1 MKNTSCL
8 IILLLCVIIYMQSC
22 NEPFK
27 FMKRFA
33 LTGDIVYAEKNLDPN
48 TYYLVGTRSK
58 SNTIVDAQNGGITC
72 PEFPVTVYK
81 KAPVENAKCV
91 DTKGDINSPNVDDT
105 FYSYSTTAV
114 LGVNISPRYF
124 TTKIDF
130 IIPVTTTISDTS
142 TKDISYN
149 TNGTVLIV
157 GNTSGNLYWSSNF
170 GTSTQSFNLISG
182 GTNTFNN
189 ASIGMGNFYVGGRL
203 TPSNDNLLMAGT
215 TTGSMY
221 PIQNGSSYYYGTQQA
236 IGTVTGIQGYVGTP
250 DNVLM
255 TIGLNGRVFLQQ
267 QGAFWYR
274 IVWSQDPAKASSIS
288 LDQTVATI
296 VQYTPASGTSLPQSI
311 IYMVSLQPGGNVA
324 NAPGGIGAEISTL
337 GTAGFKKVV
346 GNPNNIVYLCAGEDL
361 RAFAINSDGNI
372 LICNNIAKASS
383 PSDWIIL
390 PLDKVPPKF
399 KKVFYRKTVND
410 IAYALDNDGKVYV
423 QRNVDAMFKQ
433 MFNLTV

>member
-1 MKNTSCL
+1 MKQSTY
-8 IILLLCVIIYMQSC
+8 IIIFLLLVIIYNLMITDQYSFL
-22 NEPFK
+22 E
-27 FMKRFA
+27 RFA
-33 LTGDIVYAEKNLDPN
+33 LSGTVVTDISQLDP
-48 TYYLVGTRSK
+48 TKFYLVGTRTK
-58 SNTIVDAQNGGITC
+58 SNIKSPAQNGGTECPDYPITI
-72 PEFPVTVYK
+72 YK
-81 KAPVENAKCV
+81 EAAIVNADC
-91 DTKGDINSPNVDDT
+91 ISPTAAISSVPDDT
-105 FYSYSTTAV
+105 FYSYGTSSV
-114 LGVNISPRYF
+114 PGVVIFPRFF
-124 TTKIDF
+124 TTNITF
-130 IIPVTTTISDTS
+130 NIPVTTTTNDNA
-142 TKDISYN
+142 TKSISYN

-215 TTGSMY
+215 TTGSMS

-274 IVWSQDPAKASSIS
+274 IVWSQDPARASSIS

-296 VQYTPASGTSLPQSI
+296 VQYTPSSGTTLASSI

-324 NAPGGIGAEISTL
+324 KAPGGIGAEISTL

-361 RAFAINSDGNI
+361 RAFAINSDGNM
-372 LICNNIAKASS
+372 LICNNITTASS
-383 PSDWIIL
+383 PSDWIVL
-390 PLDKVPPKF
+390 PSLTGLKF
-399 KKVFYRKTVND
+399 KQVFYRKTANN
-410 IAYALDNDGKVYV
+410 IAYAINESGKVYV
-423 QRNVDAMFKQ
+423 QRDVDSMFKQ
-433 MFNLTV
+433 LFNLIV